1 MSARPTIRLARGE
14 QFRQP
19 EETLSGG
26 AVHQG
31 DVMSDLTPPN
41 SVPLIGKLSFTAPP
55 MDGASCRCHG
65 HTRIRPLIASRAP
78 RTTSEVK
85 RRRKPDG
92 VAE

>member
-31 DVMSDLTPPN
+31 GCDE
-41 SVPLIGKLSFTAPP
+41 
-55 MDGASCRCHG
+55 
-65 HTRIRPLIASRAP
+65 RPDS
-78 RTTSEVK
+78 TK
-85 RRRKPDG
+85 
-92 VAE
+92 